1 VDDDGHIRTMHLT
14 SVRTCQ
20 KQMQQGD
27 LLWTRNQ
34 SSRVWLG
41 EGRSEMS

>member
-1 VDDDGHIRTMHLT
+1 MHLT
-14 SVRTCQ
+14 SVRTFQ
-20 KQMQQGD
+20 KQMQQDD